1 MKLKKKKYPLWLK
14 IIFGMILGIIWGL
27 IAAETGLAKFT
38 ADWIKPWGTIFIKL
52 LKLVAVP
59 LIFVSLVKGITSIT
73 DITKL
78 SRIGLKTIV
87 LYTAST
93 VIAIVFGLLVVNTFK
108 PGHAF
113 SQETRQEFQT
123 QYENNV
129 KDSEDTAGLVKERP
143 PLSFFEDM
151 VPDNII
157 AASGDNSNML
167 QVIFF
172 SILFAI
178 AIIILEA
185 KQVKVVKELFDGLND
200 IILKIVD
207 IVMRFAPIGVFAL
220 LSALIT
226 EFSGDVQLFVAL
238 GKYAALTL
246 AGLFVMIFGLYPL
259 YIRLFTRVKTTEFY
273 KHLMPV
279 QVVAFSTSSSAATLP
294 VTLKQVTEK
303 LKISRSVANFVLPV
317 GVTINMDGSSFYQAV
332 SAVFIAQ
339 VFGLDLSLSQQ
350 LTIVLTALL
359 ASIGA
364 PGVPGGA
371 VIMLV
376 IVLSSVGIPAEGLAL
391 IMGVERP
398 LDMIRTV
405 ANVTGDSA
413 MASIVASTENEV
425 GVEEFDEDD
434 DDKLLNG

>member
-1 MKLKKKKYPLWLK
+1 MKKKKRKYPLWLK

-27 IAAETGLAKFT
+27 VAAETGLEHFT
-38 ADWIKPWGTIFIKL
+38 ANWIKPWGTIFIKL

-59 LIFVSLVKGITSIT
+59 LIFVSLIKGITSIT

-78 SRIGLKTIV
+78 SRIGLKTIG
-87 LYTAST
+87 LYIAST
-93 VIAIVFGLLVVNTFK
+93 TIAIVFGLIIVNTFK

-113 SQETRQEFQT
+113 SQETRQAFQSEFQ
-123 QYENNV
+123 NNV
-129 KDSEDTAGLVKERP
+129 KDSEDMAGQVKDRP
-143 PLSFFEDM
+143 PLAFFEDM

-157 AASGDNSNML
+157 AATGDNSNML

-172 SILFAI
+172 SVLFAI

-185 KQVKVVKELFDGLND
+185 KKVTVVKELFDGLND

-207 IVMRFAPIGVFAL
+207 IVMRFAPVGVFAL

-226 EFSGDVQLFVAL
+226 EFSGDAQLFVAL
-238 GKYAALTL
+238 GKYAALTIV
-246 AGLFVMIFGLYPL
+246 GLLLLIFAVYPL
-259 YIRLFTRVKTTEFY
+259 YIRLFTKIKVRDFI
-273 KHLMPV
+273 KHLLPV
-279 QVVAFSTSSSAATLP
+279 QMVAFSTSSSAATLP
-294 VTLKQVTEK
+294 VTLKQCTQK

-317 GVTINMDGSSFYQAV
+317 GVTINMDGASFYQAV

-339 VFGLDLSLSQQ
+339 VFGLDLNLTQQ

-376 IVLSSVGIPAEGLAL
+376 VVLSSVGIPAEGLAL

-413 MASIVASTENEV
+413 MASIVASSENEV
-425 GVEEFDEDD
+425 GVEDFEDD
-434 DDKLLNG
+434 NDN

>member
-1 MKLKKKKYPLWLK
+1 MKLSLKKYPLWLK
-14 IIFGMILGIIWGL
+14 IIFGMVLGIIWGL
-27 IAAETGLAKFT
+27 VAVKTGLTEFT
-38 ADWIKPWGTIFIKL
+38 GDWIKPWGTIFIKL

-78 SRIGLKTIV
+78 SRIGAKTLG
-87 LYTAST
+87 LYIAST
-93 VIAIVFGLLVVNTFK
+93 VISIVFGLVLVNLVK
-108 PGHAF
+108 PGKSF
-113 SQETRQEFQT
+113 SQERRAEFQM

-129 KDSEDTAGLVKERP
+129 KESEDIAGMVKERP
-143 PLSFFEDM
+143 PLAFFEDM

-157 AASGDNSNML
+157 NAAGDNSNML

-172 SILFAI
+172 SLLFAI

-185 KQVKVVKELFDGLND
+185 RQVKIVKDLFDGLND

-207 IVMRFAPIGVFAL
+207 IIMRFAPVGVFAL
-220 LSALIT
+220 LSALIA
-226 EFSGDVQLFVAL
+226 EFSGDAQLFVAL

-246 AGLFVMIFGLYPL
+246 VGLLIMIFGLYPV
-259 YIRLFTRVKTTEFY
+259 YVRLFSKIRVRDFY
-273 KHLMPV
+273 KNLLPV
-279 QVVAFSTSSSAATLP
+279 QMVAFSTSSSAATLP
-294 VTLKQVTEK
+294 VTLKQCTEK
-303 LKISRSVANFVLPV
+303 LRISKSVANFVLPV

-339 VFGLDLSLSQQ
+339 VFGLDLDITQQ
-350 LTIVLTALL
+350 LTIVLTATL

-398 LDMIRTV
+398 LDMMRTI

-413 MASIVASTENEV
+413 VTSIVASSENEV
-425 GVEEFDEDD
+425 GVDDPEDD
-434 DDKLLNG
+434 ID

>member
-1 MKLKKKKYPLWLK
+1 MKKKKRKYPLWLK

-27 IAAETGLAKFT
+27 VAAETGLEHFT
-38 ADWIKPWGTIFIKL
+38 ANWIKPWGTIFIKL

-59 LIFVSLVKGITSIT
+59 LIFVSLIKGITSIT
-73 DITKL
+73 DINKL
-78 SRIGLKTIV
+78 SRIGLKTIG
-87 LYTAST
+87 LYIAST
-93 VIAIVFGLLVVNTFK
+93 TIAIVFGLIIVNTFK

-113 SQETRQEFQT
+113 SQETRQAFQSEFQ
-123 QYENNV
+123 NNV
-129 KDSEDTAGLVKERP
+129 KDSEDMAGQVKDRP
-143 PLSFFEDM
+143 PLAFFEDM

-157 AASGDNSNML
+157 AATGDNSNML

-172 SILFAI
+172 SVLFAI

-185 KQVKVVKELFDGLND
+185 KKVTVVKELFDGLND

-207 IVMRFAPIGVFAL
+207 IVMRFAPVGVFAL

-226 EFSGDVQLFVAL
+226 EFSGDAQLFVAL
-238 GKYAALTL
+238 GKYAALTIV
-246 AGLFVMIFGLYPL
+246 GLLLLIFAVYPL
-259 YIRLFTRVKTTEFY
+259 YIRLFTKIKVRDFI
-273 KHLMPV
+273 KHLLPV
-279 QVVAFSTSSSAATLP
+279 QMVAFSTSSSAATLP
-294 VTLKQVTEK
+294 VTLKQCTQK

-317 GVTINMDGSSFYQAV
+317 GVTINMDGASFYQAV

-339 VFGLDLSLSQQ
+339 VFGLDLNLTQQ

-376 IVLSSVGIPAEGLAL
+376 VVLSSVGIPAEGLAL

-413 MASIVASTENEV
+413 MASIVASSENEV
-425 GVEEFDEDD
+425 GVEDFEDD
-434 DDKLLNG
+434 NDN

>member
-1 MKLKKKKYPLWLK
+1 MKRKKRKYPLWLK

-27 IAAETGLAKFT
+27 IAAETGLESFT
-38 ADWIKPWGTIFIKL
+38 ANWVKPWGTIFIKL
-52 LKLVAVP
+52 LKLIAVP

-78 SRIGLKTIV
+78 SRIGLKTIG
-87 LYTAST
+87 LYLAST
-93 VIAIVFGLLVVNTFK
+93 TIAIVFGLIIVNTFK

-113 SQETRQEFQT
+113 SQETRQQFQT
-123 QYENNV
+123 VYEKNV
-129 KDSEDTAGLVKERP
+129 KDSEDVAGLVQDKP
-143 PLSFFEDM
+143 PLAFFEDM

-172 SILFAI
+172 SILFAL
-178 AIIILEA
+178 AIIVLEA
-185 KQVKVVKELFDGLND
+185 KQVSVVKELFDGLND

-238 GKYAALTL
+238 GKYAALTIV
-246 AGLFVMIFGLYPL
+246 GLLLLIFGLYPL
-259 YIRLFTRVKTTEFY
+259 YIRLFTKIKIRDFI
-273 KHLMPV
+273 KHLLPV
-279 QVVAFSTSSSAATLP
+279 QMVAFSTSSSAATLP
-294 VTLKQVTEK
+294 VTLKQCTQK

-317 GVTINMDGSSFYQAV
+317 GVTINMDGASFYQAV

-339 VFGLDLSLSQQ
+339 VFGLDLNLTQQ

-376 IVLSSVGIPAEGLAL
+376 VVLSSVGIPAEGLAL

-405 ANVTGDSA
+405 ANVTGDTA

-425 GVEEFDEDD
+425 GVEEFDEDND
-434 DDKLLNG
+434 Y

>member
-1 MKLKKKKYPLWLK
+1 MKLKIKKYPLWLK
-14 IIFGMILGIIWGL
+14 IIFGMLLGIIWGL
-27 IAAETGLAKFT
+27 VAVRTGLTEFT
-38 ADWIKPWGTIFIKL
+38 ADWVKPWGTIFIKL

-78 SRIGLKTIV
+78 SRIGVKTLA
-87 LYTAST
+87 LYIAST
-93 VIAIVFGLLVVNTFK
+93 VISIVFGLLIVNTVK
-108 PGHAF
+108 PGNAF
-113 SQETRQEFQT
+113 SEEKRQEFQL
-123 QYENNV
+123 QFENNV
-129 KDSEDTAGLVKERP
+129 KESEDIAITVKDRS
-143 PLSFFEDM
+143 PLDFFVDM

-157 AASGDNSNML
+157 KASGDNSNML

-172 SILFAI
+172 SLLFAI
-178 AIIILEA
+178 AIIVLEA
-185 KQVKVVKELFDGLND
+185 KKVKVVKDLFDGLNH

-207 IVMRFAPIGVFAL
+207 IIMRFAPFGVFAL

-226 EFSGDVQLFVAL
+226 EFSGDAQLFVAL
-238 GKYAALTL
+238 GKYAAITI
-246 AGLFVMIFGLYPL
+246 AGLLAMIFGLYPL
-259 YIRLFTRVKTTEFY
+259 YVRLFSKIPVKSFY
-273 KHLMPV
+273 RNLLPV
-279 QVVAFSTSSSAATLP
+279 QMVAFSTSSSAATLP
-294 VTLKQVTEK
+294 VTLKQCTQK

-339 VFGLDLSLSQQ
+339 VFGLDLTFSQQ
-350 LTIVLTALL
+350 VTIVLTATL

-398 LDMIRTV
+398 LDMIRTI

-413 MASIVASTENEV
+413 VTSIVASSENEV
-425 GVEEFDEDD
+425 GVEDIDENYDD
-434 DDKLLNG
+434 D

>member
-1 MKLKKKKYPLWLK
+1 M
-14 IIFGMILGIIWGL
+14 MLGVIWGL
-27 IAAETGLAKFT
+27 IAVKTGLGDFT
-38 ADWIKPWGTIFIKL
+38 DDWVKPWGTIFIKL
-52 LKLVAVP
+52 LKLIAVP

-78 SRIGLKTIV
+78 SRIGAKTIG
-87 LYTAST
+87 LYLIST
-93 VIAIVFGLLVVNTFK
+93 VISIVLGLVMVNMIK
-108 PGHAF
+108 PGHTF
-113 SQETRQEFQT
+113 SQEKRQEFQL

-129 KDSEDTAGLVKERP
+129 EESEDIAGAVKERP
-143 PLSFFEDM
+143 PLAFFEDM

-157 AASGDNSNML
+157 KATGDNSNML

-172 SILFAI
+172 SLLFSIAMIL
-178 AIIILEA
+178 LEL
-185 KQVKVVKELFDGLND
+185 KQIRIVKELFDGLND
-200 IILKIVD
+200 IILKMVD
-207 IVMRFAPIGVFAL
+207 IIMRFAPIGVFAL

-226 EFSGDVQLFVAL
+226 EFSGDAQLFVAL
-238 GKYAALTL
+238 GKYAALTI
-246 AGLFVMIFGLYPL
+246 AGLLLMIFGLYPL
-259 YIRLFTRVKTTEFY
+259 YVRLFTKVKPGEFY
-273 KHLMPV
+273 KNLLPV
-279 QVVAFSTSSSAATLP
+279 QMVAFSTSSSAATLP
-294 VTLKQVTEK
+294 VTLKQLTQK
-303 LKISRSVANFVLPV
+303 LKVSRSVANFVLPV

-339 VFGLDLSLSQQ
+339 VFGLDLNLTQQ
-350 LTIVLTALL
+350 LTIVLTATL

-398 LDMIRTV
+398 LDMMRTI

-413 MASIVASTENEV
+413 VTCIVASSENEI
-425 GVEEFDEDD
+425 GVDEIYEDTD
-434 DDKLLNG
+434 E

>member
-1 MKLKKKKYPLWLK
+1 MKLKLNKYPLWLK
-14 IIFGMILGIIWGL
+14 IIFGMLLGIIWGL
-27 IAAETGLAKFT
+27 VAVRTGLTEFT
-38 ADWIKPWGTIFIKL
+38 ADWVKPWGTIFIKL

-78 SRIGLKTIV
+78 SRIGAKTLG
-87 LYTAST
+87 LYIAST
-93 VIAIVFGLLVVNTFK
+93 VISIVFGLLIVNTVK
-108 PGHAF
+108 PGNAF
-113 SQETRQEFQT
+113 SQEKRQEFQL
-123 QYENNV
+123 QFENNV
-129 KDSEDTAGLVKERP
+129 KESEDIAITVKDRS
-143 PLSFFEDM
+143 PLDFFVDM

-157 AASGDNSNML
+157 KASGDNSNML

-172 SILFAI
+172 SLLFAI
-178 AIIILEA
+178 AIIVLEA
-185 KQVKVVKELFDGLND
+185 KKVKVVKDLFDGLND

-207 IVMRFAPIGVFAL
+207 IIMRFAPFGVFAL

-226 EFSGDVQLFVAL
+226 EFSGDAQLFVAL
-238 GKYAALTL
+238 GKYAALTI
-246 AGLFVMIFGLYPL
+246 AGLLAMIFGLYPL
-259 YIRLFTRVKTTEFY
+259 YVRLFSKVPVKSFY
-273 KHLMPV
+273 RNLLPV
-279 QVVAFSTSSSAATLP
+279 QMVAFSTSSSAATLP
-294 VTLKQVTEK
+294 VTLKQCTQK

-339 VFGLDLSLSQQ
+339 VFGLDLTLSQQ
-350 LTIVLTALL
+350 ITIVLTATL

-391 IMGVERP
+391 IMG
-398 LDMIRTV
+398 
-405 ANVTGDSA
+405 
-413 MASIVASTENEV
+413 
-425 GVEEFDEDD
+425 
-434 DDKLLNG
+434 

>member
-87 LYTAST
+87 LYMATT

-129 KDSEDTAGLVKERP
+129 KDSEDIAGLVKDRP

-238 GKYAALTL
+238 GKYAALTI
-246 AGLFVMIFGLYPL
+246 AGLFVMIFGLYPA
-259 YIRLFTRVKTTEFY
+259 YVRLFTKVKTKEFY
-273 KHLMPV
+273 KYLMPV
-279 QVVAFSTSSSAATLP
+279 QMVAFSTSSSAATLP

-303 LKISRSVANFVLPV
+303 LKVSRSVANFVLPV

-425 GVEEFDEDD
+425 GVEDFEEDD
-434 DDKLLNG
+434 DI

>member
-1 MKLKKKKYPLWLK
+1 MKLKKKKYPLWIK

-27 IAAETGLAKFT
+27 IAVETGLDKFT
-38 ADWIKPWGTIFIKL
+38 ENWIKPWGTIFIKL

-78 SRIGLKTIV
+78 SRIGLKTV
-87 LYTAST
+87 GLYMAST
-93 VIAIVFGLLVVNTFK
+93 VIAIVFGLVLVNAIK
-108 PGHAF
+108 PGHSF
-113 SQETRQEFQT
+113 SKETRQEFQA
-123 QYENNV
+123 QYENSV
-129 KDSEDTAGLVKERP
+129 RDSEDIAGLVKERP
-143 PLSFFEDM
+143 PLAFFEDM
-151 VPDNII
+151 VPDNIF
-157 AASGDNSNML
+157 AASADNSNML

-172 SILFAI
+172 SILFSI

-185 KQVKVVKELFDGLND
+185 NKVTVVKELFDGLND

-207 IVMRFAPIGVFAL
+207 IIMRFAPIGVFAL
-220 LSALIT
+220 LSALIS

-238 GKYAALTL
+238 GKYAILTIV
-246 AGLFVMIFGLYPL
+246 GLLLMIFGLYPL
-259 YIRLFTRVKTTEFY
+259 YIRLFTKVKTRDFY
-273 KHLMPV
+273 RNLLPV
-279 QVVAFSTSSSAATLP
+279 QMVAFSTSSSAATLP
-294 VTLKQVTEK
+294 VTLKQCTEK

-317 GVTINMDGSSFYQAV
+317 GVTINMDGSSFYQAI

-339 VFGLDLSLSQQ
+339 VFGLDLDIGQQ

-376 IVLSSVGIPAEGLAL
+376 VVLSSVGIPAEGLAL

-405 ANVTGDSA
+405 ANVTGDA
-413 MASIVASTENEV
+413 AVTSIVASTENEI
-425 GVEEFDEDD
+425 GVEEFYDSDD
-434 DDKLLNG
+434 S

>member
-1 MKLKKKKYPLWLK
+1 MKLKTKKYPLWLK
-14 IIFGMILGIIWGL
+14 IIFGMVLGIIWGL
-27 IAAETGLAKFT
+27 VAVRTGLTEFT
-38 ADWIKPWGTIFIKL
+38 ADWVKPWGTIFIKL

-78 SRIGLKTIV
+78 SRIGAKTLG
-87 LYTAST
+87 LYIAST
-93 VIAIVFGLLVVNTFK
+93 VISIVFGLLIVNTVK
-108 PGHAF
+108 PGNAF
-113 SQETRQEFQT
+113 SQEKRQEFQL
-123 QYENNV
+123 QFENNV
-129 KDSEDTAGLVKERP
+129 KESEDIAITVKDRS
-143 PLSFFEDM
+143 PLDFFVDM

-157 AASGDNSNML
+157 KASGDNSNML

-172 SILFAI
+172 SLLFAI
-178 AIIILEA
+178 AIIVLEA
-185 KQVKVVKELFDGLND
+185 KKVKVVKDLFDGLND

-207 IVMRFAPIGVFAL
+207 IIMRFAPFGVFAL

-226 EFSGDVQLFVAL
+226 EFSGDAQLFVAL
-238 GKYAALTL
+238 GKYAALTI
-246 AGLFVMIFGLYPL
+246 AGLLAMIFGLYPL
-259 YIRLFTRVKTTEFY
+259 YVRLFSKVPVKSFY
-273 KHLMPV
+273 RNLLPV
-279 QVVAFSTSSSAATLP
+279 QMVAFSTSSSAATLP
-294 VTLKQVTEK
+294 VTLKQCTQK

-339 VFGLDLSLSQQ
+339 VFGLDLTLSQQ
-350 LTIVLTALL
+350 VTIVLTATL

-398 LDMIRTV
+398 LDMMRTI

-413 MASIVASTENEV
+413 VTSIVASSENEV
-425 GVEEFDEDD
+425 GVEDIDENYDD
-434 DDKLLNG
+434 D

>member
-1 MKLKKKKYPLWLK
+1 MARQKTSNKPDKKRYPLWLK

-27 IAAETGLAKFT
+27 VAVKTGLADFT
-38 ADWIKPWGTIFIKL
+38 EDWVKPWGTIFIKL

-73 DITKL
+73 DLTKL
-78 SRIGLKTIV
+78 SRIGVKTLG
-87 LYTAST
+87 LYIAST
-93 VIAIVFGLLVVNTFK
+93 VISVIFGLILVNAIK
-108 PGHAF
+108 PGKAF
-113 SQETRQEFQT
+113 SQNSRAEFQSL
-123 QYENNV
+123 YRSNV
-129 KDSEDTAGLVKERP
+129 EESEDIAGMVKERP
-143 PLSFFEDM
+143 PLAFFEDM
-151 VPDNII
+151 VPDNIVK
-157 AASGDNSNML
+157 ASGDNSNML

-172 SILFAI
+172 SLLFAI

-207 IVMRFAPIGVFAL
+207 IIMRFAPVGVFAL

-238 GKYAALTL
+238 GKYAGLTI
-246 AGLFVMIFGLYPL
+246 AGLLIMIFGLYPF
-259 YIRLFTRVKTTEFY
+259 YVRLFTRVRVKNFY
-273 KHLMPV
+273 RSLLPV
-279 QVVAFSTSSSAATLP
+279 QMVAFSTSSSAATLP
-294 VTLKQVTEK
+294 VTLKQCTGK

-317 GVTINMDGSSFYQAV
+317 GVTINMDGTSFYQAV
-332 SAVFIAQ
+332 SAVFIAE
-339 VFGLDLSLSQQ
+339 VFGLDLDLTQQ
-350 LTIVLTALL
+350 LTIILTATL

-398 LDMIRTV
+398 LDMMRTI

-413 MASIVASTENEV
+413 VASIVASTENEI
-425 GVEEFDEDD
+425 GVDDFDD
-434 DDKLLNG
+434 

>member
-1 MKLKKKKYPLWLK
+1 MNLKKRKYPLWLK
-14 IIFGMILGIIWGL
+14 IIFGMILGVIWGL
-27 IAAETGLAKFT
+27 IAVQTGLGDFT
-38 ADWIKPWGTIFIKL
+38 DDWVKPWGTIFIKL
-52 LKLVAVP
+52 LKLIAVP

-78 SRIGLKTIV
+78 SRIGAKTIG
-87 LYTAST
+87 LYLIST
-93 VIAIVFGLLVVNTFK
+93 VISIVLGLLIVNTVK
-108 PGHAF
+108 PGHTF
-113 SQETRQEFQT
+113 SQEKRQEFQL

-129 KDSEDTAGLVKERP
+129 EESEDIAGAVKERP
-143 PLSFFEDM
+143 PLAFFEDM

-157 AASGDNSNML
+157 KATGDNSNML

-172 SILFAI
+172 SLLFSIAMIL
-178 AIIILEA
+178 LEL
-185 KQVKVVKELFDGLND
+185 KQIKIVKELFDGLND
-200 IILKIVD
+200 IILKMVD
-207 IVMRFAPIGVFAL
+207 IIMRFAPIGVFAL

-226 EFSGDVQLFVAL
+226 EFSGDAQLFVAL
-238 GKYAALTL
+238 GKYAALTI
-246 AGLFVMIFGLYPL
+246 AGLLLMIFGLYPL
-259 YIRLFTRVKTTEFY
+259 YVRLFTKIKPGEFY
-273 KHLMPV
+273 KNLLPV
-279 QVVAFSTSSSAATLP
+279 QMVAFSTSSSAATLP
-294 VTLKQVTEK
+294 VTLKQVTQK
-303 LKISRSVANFVLPV
+303 LKVSRSVANFVLPV

-339 VFGLDLSLSQQ
+339 VFGLDLNLTQQ
-350 LTIVLTALL
+350 LTIVLTATL

-398 LDMIRTV
+398 LDMMRTI

-413 MASIVASTENEV
+413 VTCIVASTENEI
-425 GVEEFDEDD
+425 GVDEVYEDTD
-434 DDKLLNG
+434 E

>member
-1 MKLKKKKYPLWLK
+1 MKRKKRKYPLWLK

-27 IAAETGLAKFT
+27 VAAETGLETFT
-38 ADWIKPWGTIFIKL
+38 ANWVKPWGTIFIKL

-59 LIFVSLVKGITSIT
+59 LIFVSLIKGITSIT

-78 SRIGLKTIV
+78 SRIGLKTIG
-87 LYTAST
+87 LYIAST
-93 VIAIVFGLLVVNTFK
+93 TIAIVFGLIIVNTFK

-113 SQETRQEFQT
+113 NQETRQEFQAE
-123 QYENNV
+123 YENNV
-129 KDSEDTAGLVKERP
+129 KDSEDIAGLVKDRP
-143 PLSFFEDM
+143 PLAFFEDM

-172 SILFAI
+172 SVLFAI

-185 KQVKVVKELFDGLND
+185 KKVTVVKELFDGLND

-238 GKYAALTL
+238 GKYAALTII
-246 AGLFVMIFGLYPL
+246 GLLILIFGLYPL
-259 YIRLFTRVKTTEFY
+259 YIKLFTKIKIRDFI
-273 KHLMPV
+273 KHLLPV
-279 QVVAFSTSSSAATLP
+279 QMVAFSTSSSAATLP
-294 VTLKQVTEK
+294 VTLKQCTQK

-317 GVTINMDGSSFYQAV
+317 GVTINMDGASFYQAV

-339 VFGLDLSLSQQ
+339 VFGLDLNLTQQ

-376 IVLSSVGIPAEGLAL
+376 VVLSSVGIPAEGLAL

-398 LDMIRTV
+398 LDMIRTA

-413 MASIVASTENEV
+413 MASIVASSENEI
-425 GVEEFDEDD
+425 GVEDFEDD
-434 DDKLLNG
+434 NDD

>member
-1 MKLKKKKYPLWLK
+1 MKLKLNKYPLWLK
-14 IIFGMILGIIWGL
+14 IIFGMLLGIIWGL
-27 IAAETGLAKFT
+27 VAVRTGLTEFT
-38 ADWIKPWGTIFIKL
+38 ADWVKPWGTIFIKL

-78 SRIGLKTIV
+78 SRIGAKTLG
-87 LYTAST
+87 LYIAST
-93 VIAIVFGLLVVNTFK
+93 VISIVFGLLIVNTVK
-108 PGHAF
+108 PGNAF
-113 SQETRQEFQT
+113 SQEKRQEFQL
-123 QYENNV
+123 QFENNV
-129 KDSEDTAGLVKERP
+129 KESEDIAITVKDRS
-143 PLSFFEDM
+143 PLDFFVDM

-157 AASGDNSNML
+157 KASGDNSNML

-172 SILFAI
+172 SLLFAI
-178 AIIILEA
+178 AIIVLEA
-185 KQVKVVKELFDGLND
+185 KKVKVVKDLFDGLND

-207 IVMRFAPIGVFAL
+207 IIMRFAPFGVFAL

-226 EFSGDVQLFVAL
+226 EFSGDAQLFVAL
-238 GKYAALTL
+238 GKYAALTI
-246 AGLFVMIFGLYPL
+246 AGLLAMIFGLYPL
-259 YIRLFTRVKTTEFY
+259 YVRLFSKVPVKSFY
-273 KHLMPV
+273 RNLLPV
-279 QVVAFSTSSSAATLP
+279 QMVAFSTSSSAATLP
-294 VTLKQVTEK
+294 VTLKQCTQK

-339 VFGLDLSLSQQ
+339 VFGLDLTLSQQ
-350 LTIVLTALL
+350 ITIVLTATL

-398 LDMIRTV
+398 LDMMRTI

-413 MASIVASTENEV
+413 VTSIVASSENEV
-425 GVEEFDEDD
+425 GVEDIDENYDD
-434 DDKLLNG
+434 D

>member
-27 IAAETGLAKFT
+27 VAAETGLEKFT
-38 ADWIKPWGTIFIKL
+38 ADWVKPWGTIFIKL

-78 SRIGLKTIV
+78 SRIGLKTIG
-87 LYTAST
+87 LYMAST
-93 VIAIVFGLLVVNTFK
+93 VIAIVFGLVLVNTFK

-113 SQETRQEFQT
+113 SQETREQFQS

-129 KDSEDTAGLVKERP
+129 KDSEDIAGLVKDRP

-157 AASGDNSNML
+157 AATSDNSNML

-185 KQVKVVKELFDGLND
+185 KKVKVVKELFDGLND

-207 IVMRFAPIGVFAL
+207 IIMRFAPIGVFAL

-226 EFSGDVQLFVAL
+226 EFSGDAQLFVAL
-238 GKYAALTL
+238 GKYAALTVV
-246 AGLFVMIFGLYPL
+246 GLVLMIFGLYPL
-259 YIRLFTRVKTTEFY
+259 YVKLFSKIKVKDFY
-273 KHLMPV
+273 KNLIPV
-279 QVVAFSTSSSAATLP
+279 QTVAFSTSSSAATLP
-294 VTLKQVTEK
+294 VTLKQCTQK
-303 LKISRSVANFVLPV
+303 LKISGSVANFVLPV
-317 GVTINMDGSSFYQAV
+317 GVTINMDGASFYQAV

-339 VFGLDLSLSQQ
+339 VFGLDLNLTQQ
-350 LTIVLTALL
+350 ITIVLTALL

-413 MASIVASTENEV
+413 MASIVATTENEI
-425 GVEEFDEDD
+425 GVDEFEDEED
-434 DDKLLNG
+434 

>member
-1 MKLKKKKYPLWLK
+1 MKQKKRKYPLWLK

-27 IAAETGLAKFT
+27 IAVKTGLENFT
-38 ADWIKPWGTIFIKL
+38 EDWVKPWGTIFIKL
-52 LKLVAVP
+52 LKVVAVP
-59 LIFVSLVKGITSIT
+59 LIFVSLIKGITSIT

-78 SRIGLKTIV
+78 SRIGAKTLG
-87 LYTAST
+87 LYIAST
-93 VIAIVFGLLVVNTFK
+93 VIAIIFGLVLVNLVK

-113 SQETRQEFQT
+113 SQATRQAFQL
-123 QYENNV
+123 QYENNI
-129 KDSEDTAGLVKERP
+129 KDSEDIAGQVKERP
-143 PLSFFEDM
+143 PLAFFEDM

-157 AASGDNSNML
+157 AASGDNSKML

-172 SILFAI
+172 SLLFSI

-185 KQVKVVKELFDGLND
+185 KQVKVVKQLFDGLND

-207 IVMRFAPIGVFAL
+207 IIMRFAPIGVFAL
-220 LSALIT
+220 LSALIA

-238 GKYAALTL
+238 GKYAALTIV
-246 AGLFVMIFGLYPL
+246 GLLIMIFGLYPT
-259 YIRLFTRVKTTEFY
+259 YIRLFTKIKTRDFY
-273 KHLMPV
+273 KNLLPV
-279 QVVAFSTSSSAATLP
+279 QLVAFSTSSSAATLP
-294 VTLKQVTEK
+294 VTLKQCTQK

-339 VFGLDLSLSQQ
+339 VFGLDLNLTQQ
-350 LTIVLTALL
+350 LTIILTATL

-413 MASIVASTENEV
+413 IASIVASTENEV
-425 GVEEFDEDD
+425 GVEDFDD
-434 DDKLLNG
+434 DNDN

>member
-1 MKLKKKKYPLWLK
+1 MNKRKRKYPLWLK
-14 IIFGMILGIIWGL
+14 IIFGMIIGIIWGL
-27 IAAETGLAKFT
+27 IAVKTGLETFT
-38 ADWIKPWGTIFIKL
+38 ENWVKPWGTIFIKL

-78 SRIGLKTIV
+78 SRIGAKTLG
-87 LYTAST
+87 LYIAST
-93 VIAIVFGLLVVNTFK
+93 VIAIIFGLVLVNMIK
-108 PGHAF
+108 PGKTF
-113 SQETRQEFQT
+113 SEETRKEFQL

-129 KDSEDTAGLVKERP
+129 KDSENIADLVKERP
-143 PLSFFEDM
+143 PLSFIEDM
-151 VPDNII
+151 VPDNIVS
-157 AASGDNSNML
+157 ASGNNSNML

-172 SILFAI
+172 SLLFSI

-207 IVMRFAPIGVFAL
+207 IIMRFAPVGVFAL
-220 LSALIT
+220 LSALIA

-238 GKYAALTL
+238 GKYAVLTI
-246 AGLFVMIFGLYPL
+246 AGLLAMIFGLYPL
-259 YIRLFTRVKTTEFY
+259 YVRLFTKVRTRDFY

-279 QVVAFSTSSSAATLP
+279 QMVAFSTSSSAATLP
-294 VTLKQVTEK
+294 VTLKQCTQK

-339 VFGLDLSLSQQ
+339 VFGLDLDITQQ
-350 LTIVLTALL
+350 LTIILTATL

-413 MASIVASTENEV
+413 ITSIVASTENEV
-425 GVEEFDEDD
+425 GVEEFDDENED
-434 DDKLLNG
+434 